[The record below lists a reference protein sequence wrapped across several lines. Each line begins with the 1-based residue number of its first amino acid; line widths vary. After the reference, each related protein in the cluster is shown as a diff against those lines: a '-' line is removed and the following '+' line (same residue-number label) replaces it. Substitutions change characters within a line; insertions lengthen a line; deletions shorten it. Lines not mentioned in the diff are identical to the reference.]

1 MEIAKRYGKIY
12 TQGDKLGLRL
22 VWEEIITA
30 DGKKLKLNDEHIKEL
45 VAKGKRQN
53 NKLCFADITDMIA
66 ALENFT
72 PKDYEKVMAAVN
84 KASIELVDKLSKE
97 DLEAAQAP
105 LPKQESTKVQTKTSP
120 STAAKQAIVAEAKAV
135 NPIES
140 MPLAAADTADE
151 PTAEELNN
159 IIIDSVE
166 TDTEAII
173 EEAELEDY
181 QQHED
186 REEDEEENEDGYYAE
201 ESFVSTYTD
210 DPIRMYLKEI
220 GNFTLISSEDE
231 VKLAKRINKG
241 RAAQLITKGKDCPEN
256 SIDYNKWSDAEVI
269 KKFNDDIK
277 KEKEITGQR
286 SIAKLLSRMK
296 RRKKAGN
303 PYSLEEYKK
312 AAARLT
318 KAEHKRLLKFAQD
331 DNCYIEGMEEV
342 DVDNY
347 DILKEV
353 AYLFQIK
360 ALMEQIEQRHI
371 ENIGGF
377 TVAESKALYKKLLMH
392 IERQGEDAKHKLSE
406 SNLRLVA
413 SIAKRF
419 IGRGLPFLDLIQE
432 GNIGLMKAVDRF
444 DFTRGFKFSTYATW
458 WIRQAISR
466 ALADHARTI
475 RIPVHMVDTINK
487 FNKIK
492 KELTIS
498 LGREPK
504 LKEIAEAMEI
514 SYQKAVEIEEY
525 SHDATSLDVSVNEDG
540 DTSMGDLIGDDK
552 AISPEAAAAQTMLRQ
567 HIEEAL
573 SELKP
578 KEQEV
583 LRLRFGLN
591 DGRERTLD
599 EIGKQ
604 FGVTRER
611 IRQIEA
617 KALKK
622 LRSPKHK
629 NKLQG
634 YDLQ

>member
-1 MEIAKRYGKIY
+1 
-12 TQGDKLGLRL
+12 
-22 VWEEIITA
+22 
-30 DGKKLKLNDEHIKEL
+30 
-45 VAKGKRQN
+45 
-53 NKLCFADITDMIA
+53 MIA
-66 ALENFT
+66 GLEDFS

-84 KASIELVDKLSKE
+84 KAKIELVDKLSKE
-97 DLEAAQAP
+97 DLEASNPEPKKVKKDASKTAPAKTTTNKATEKATPAKETAVPINP
-105 LPKQESTKVQTKTSP
+105 LPASNM
-120 STAAKQAIVAEAKAV
+120 EA
-135 NPIES
+135 S
-140 MPLAAADTADE
+140 DE
-151 PTAEELNN
+151 PTAEELNSIVVN
-159 IIIDSVE
+159 NDEPDAEDIIQ
-166 TDTEAII
+166 
-173 EEAELEDY
+173 EEVHLEDY
-181 QQHED
+181 QED
-186 REEDEEENEDGYYAE
+186 EPRKDYDNEEDDSFGYYSDDGIAN
-201 ESFVSTYTD
+201 TYSD

-241 RAAQLITKGKDCPEN
+241 RAAVLIIKGENCPDDA
-256 SIDYNKWSDAEVI
+256 IDYTKWSNAEVI
-269 KKFNDDIK
+269 KKFNDDIR

-286 SIAKLLSRMK
+286 SIAKLLSRMR
-296 RRKKAGN
+296 RRKNAGN

-318 KAEHKRLLKFAQD
+318 KAEHRRLLKFAQD

-347 DILKEV
+347 DIVKEV

-360 ALMEQIEQRHI
+360 ALLAEIERRKI
-371 ENIGGF
+371 VDIGGF
-377 TVAESKALYKKLLMH
+377 TVEESRALYKKLLSH
-392 IERQGEDAKHKLSE
+392 IEKQGQDAKHKLSE

-419 IGRGLPFLDLIQE
+419 VGRGLPFLDLIQE

-475 RIPVHMVDTINK
+475 RIPVHMVETINK
-487 FNKIK
+487 FNKIR

-504 LKEIAEAMEI
+504 LKEIATAMEI
-514 SYQKAVEIEEY
+514 PYQKAVEIEEY
-525 SHDATSLDVSVNEDG
+525 SHDTTSLDISVNDEG
-540 DTSMGDLIGDDK
+540 DTSMGDLIGDEK
-552 AISPEAAAAQTMLRQ
+552 AISPEAAAAQSMLRE

-573 SELKP
+573 QDLKP

-591 DGRERTLD
+591 DGRDRTLD

-622 LRSPKHK
+622 LRSPKHRK
-629 NKLQG
+629 KLQG
-634 YDLQ
+634 YDIDQN

>member
-1 MEIAKRYGKIY
+1 
-12 TQGDKLGLRL
+12 
-22 VWEEIITA
+22 
-30 DGKKLKLNDEHIKEL
+30 
-45 VAKGKRQN
+45 
-53 NKLCFADITDMIA
+53 MIA
-66 ALENFT
+66 GLEDFS

-84 KASIELVDKLSKE
+84 KAKIELVDKLTKE
-97 DLEAAQAP
+97 DLEASHPEPKKVKKDASKTAPAKTTTNKATEKATPAKETAVPVNP
-105 LPKQESTKVQTKTSP
+105 LPASNM
-120 STAAKQAIVAEAKAV
+120 EA
-135 NPIES
+135 S
-140 MPLAAADTADE
+140 DE
-151 PTAEELNN
+151 PTVEELNSIVVN
-159 IIIDSVE
+159 
-166 TDTEAII
+166 TDEPDAEDII
-173 EEAELEDY
+173 EEEVHLEDY
-181 QQHED
+181 QED
-186 REEDEEENEDGYYAE
+186 EPRKDYDNEEDDSFGYYSDDGIAN
-201 ESFVSTYTD
+201 TYSD

-241 RAAQLITKGKDCPEN
+241 RAAVLIIKGENCPDDA
-256 SIDYNKWSDAEVI
+256 IDYTKWSNAEVI
-269 KKFNDDIK
+269 KKFNDDIR

-286 SIAKLLSRMK
+286 SIAKLLSRMR
-296 RRKKAGN
+296 RRKNAGN

-318 KAEHKRLLKFAQD
+318 KAEHRRLLKFAQD

-347 DILKEV
+347 DIVKEV

-360 ALMEQIEQRHI
+360 ALLAEIERRKI
-371 ENIGGF
+371 VDIGGF
-377 TVAESKALYKKLLMH
+377 TVEESRALYKKLLSH
-392 IERQGEDAKHKLSE
+392 IEKQGQDAKHKLSE

-419 IGRGLPFLDLIQE
+419 VGRGLPFLDLIQE

-475 RIPVHMVDTINK
+475 RIPVHMVETINK
-487 FNKIK
+487 FNKIR

-504 LKEIAEAMEI
+504 LKEIATAMEI
-514 SYQKAVEIEEY
+514 PYQKAVEIEEY
-525 SHDATSLDVSVNEDG
+525 SHDTTSLDISVNDEG

-552 AISPEAAAAQTMLRQ
+552 AISPEAAAAQSMLRE

-573 SELKP
+573 QDLKP

-591 DGRERTLD
+591 DGRDRTLD

-622 LRSPKHK
+622 LRSPKHRK
-629 NKLQG
+629 KLQG
-634 YDLQ
+634 YDID

>member
-1 MEIAKRYGKIY
+1 MSDTHNRDEFDRNQFAGIG
-12 TQGDKLGLRL
+12 
-22 VWEEIITA
+22 EEIITA
-30 DGKKLKLNDEHIKEL
+30 VEKKVKLCESHIKALIE
-45 VAKGKRQN
+45 KGTRQN

-66 ALENFT
+66 TLENFT
-72 PKDYEKVMAAVN
+72 PKDYEKVMAAVT
-84 KASIELVDKLSKE
+84 KAHIELVDKLAKE
-97 DLEAAQAP
+97 DLQEVKPKDVKVEAA
-105 LPKQESTKVQTKTSP
+105 PKPVTKTAP
-120 STAAKQAIVAEAKAV
+120 VKKEVAEETLAKVVPVSLDA
-135 NPIES
+135 S
-140 MPLAAADTADE
+140 DE
-151 PTAEELNN
+151 PTAEELSSIVVSNDGTDDED
-159 IIIDSVE
+159 II
-166 TDTEAII
+166 EAI
-173 EEAELEDY
+173 EEGDY
-181 QQHED
+181 QAKELQD
-186 REEDEEENEDGYYAE
+186 EDEGEDGEDFGYYADE
-201 ESFVSTYTD
+201 GIATTYTD

-220 GNFTLISSEDE
+220 GNFTLVSSEDE

-241 RAAQLITKGKDCPEN
+241 RAAVMILKGESCPEN
-256 SIDYNKWSDAEVI
+256 SIDYSKWPDEKVI
-269 KKFNDDIK
+269 KKFNDDIR

-296 RRKKAGN
+296 RRMAAGN

-318 KAEHKRLLKFAQD
+318 KAEHKRLLKFAHD

-342 DVDNY
+342 DVDNN
-347 DILKEV
+347 DIMKEV

-360 ALMEQIEQRHI
+360 ALMEEIELRKI
-371 ENIGGF
+371 EDIGGF
-377 TVAESKALYKKLLMH
+377 TVPESKALYKKLLTH
-392 IERQGEDAKHKLSE
+392 IERQGEDAKHRLSE

-419 IGRGLPFLDLIQE
+419 VGRGLPFLDLIQE
-432 GNIGLMKAVDRF
+432 GNIGLMKAVERF

-487 FNKIK
+487 FNKIR
-492 KELTIS
+492 KELTAT

-504 LKEIAEAMEI
+504 LKEIAAAMEI
-514 SYQKAVEIEEY
+514 PYQKAVEIEEY
-525 SHDATSLDVSVNEDG
+525 SRDTTSLDISVNDEG

-552 AISPEAAAAQTMLRQ
+552 AISPEAAAAQAMLRQ

-573 SELKP
+573 EELNP

-599 EIGKQ
+599 EIGKK

-622 LRSPKHK
+622 LRSPKHRK
-629 NKLQG
+629 KLQG

>member
-1 MEIAKRYGKIY
+1 MSDTHNRDEFDRNQFAGIG
-12 TQGDKLGLRL
+12 
-22 VWEEIITA
+22 EEIITA
-30 DGKKLKLNDEHIKEL
+30 VEKKVKLCESHIKALIE
-45 VAKGKRQN
+45 KGTRQN

-66 ALENFT
+66 TLENFT
-72 PKDYEKVMAAVN
+72 PKDYEKVMAAVT
-84 KASIELVDKLSKE
+84 KAHIELVDKLAKE
-97 DLEAAQAP
+97 DLQEVKPKDVKVEAA
-105 LPKQESTKVQTKTSP
+105 PKPVTKTAP
-120 STAAKQAIVAEAKAV
+120 VKKEVAEEALAKVVPVSLDA
-135 NPIES
+135 S
-140 MPLAAADTADE
+140 DE
-151 PTAEELNN
+151 PTAEELSSIVVSNDGTDDED
-159 IIIDSVE
+159 II
-166 TDTEAII
+166 EAI
-173 EEAELEDY
+173 EEGDY
-181 QQHED
+181 QAKELQD
-186 REEDEEENEDGYYAE
+186 EDEGEDGEDFGYYADE
-201 ESFVSTYTD
+201 GIATTYTD

-220 GNFTLISSEDE
+220 GNFTLVSSEDE

-241 RAAQLITKGKDCPEN
+241 RAAVMILKGESCPEN
-256 SIDYNKWSDAEVI
+256 SIDYSKWPDEKVI
-269 KKFNDDIK
+269 KKFNDDIR

-296 RRKKAGN
+296 RRMAAGN

-318 KAEHKRLLKFAQD
+318 KAEHKRLLKFAHD

-342 DVDNY
+342 DVDNN
-347 DILKEV
+347 DIMKEV

-360 ALMEQIEQRHI
+360 ALMEEIELRKI
-371 ENIGGF
+371 EDIGGF
-377 TVAESKALYKKLLMH
+377 TVPESKALYKKLLTH
-392 IERQGEDAKHKLSE
+392 IERQGEDAKHRLSE

-419 IGRGLPFLDLIQE
+419 VGRGLPLLDLIQE
-432 GNIGLMKAVDRF
+432 GNIGLMKAVERF

-487 FNKIK
+487 FNKIR
-492 KELTIS
+492 KELTAT

-504 LKEIAEAMEI
+504 LKEIAAAMEI
-514 SYQKAVEIEEY
+514 PYQKAVEIEEY
-525 SHDATSLDVSVNEDG
+525 SRDTTSLDISVNDEG

-552 AISPEAAAAQTMLRQ
+552 AISPEAAAAQAMLRQ

-573 SELKP
+573 EELNP

-599 EIGKQ
+599 EIGKK

-622 LRSPKHK
+622 LRSPKHRK
-629 NKLQG
+629 KLQG

>member
-1 MEIAKRYGKIY
+1 M
-12 TQGDKLGLRL
+12 
-22 VWEEIITA
+22 TA
-30 DGKKLKLNDEHIKEL
+30 DSKKVKLNDDHVKALLE
-45 VAKGKRQN
+45 KGKQQN
-53 NKLCFADITDMIA
+53 NKLCFADVTDMIA
-66 ALENFT
+66 TLADFS
-72 PKDYEKVMAAVN
+72 PKDYEKVMQAIN
-84 KASIELVDKLSKE
+84 KAHIELVDKLPE
-97 DLEAAQAP
+97 
-105 LPKQESTKVQTKTSP
+105 
-120 STAAKQAIVAEAKAV
+120 
-135 NPIES
+135 
-140 MPLAAADTADE
+140 DE
-151 PTAEELNN
+151 PTAEDLNSMLLPT
-159 IIIDSVE
+159 DE
-166 TDTEAII
+166 PDTEVMLEDEVALDDYH
-173 EEAELEDY
+173 EAEE
-181 QQHED
+181 HH
-186 REEDEEENEDGYYAE
+186 DEEEEADADGLGYYSDE
-201 ESFVSTYTD
+201 GIVSTYTD

-241 RAAQLITKGKDCPEN
+241 RAAVLIMQGEPSSEGE
-256 SIDYNKWSDAEVI
+256 IDYSEWSDEEII
-269 KKFNDDIK
+269 KKFNDDIR

-286 SIAKLLSRMK
+286 SIAKLLSRLK
-296 RRKKAGN
+296 RRKAAGN

-318 KAEHKRLLKFAQD
+318 KAEHRRLLKFAQD

-342 DVDNY
+342 DVDNN
-347 DILKEV
+347 DIGKEV
-353 AYLFQIK
+353 AYLYQIG
-360 ALMEQIEQRHI
+360 ALFDEIKLREIED
-371 ENIGGF
+371 IGGF
-377 TVAESKALYKKLLMH
+377 TVAESEALYKKLLTH
-392 IERQGEDAKHKLSE
+392 IEKQGQDAKHRLSE

-419 IGRGLPFLDLIQE
+419 VGRGLPFLDLIQE
-432 GNIGLMKAVDRF
+432 GNMGLMKAVDRF
-444 DFTRGFKFSTYATW
+444 DFTKGFKFSTYATW

-475 RIPVHMVDTINK
+475 RIPVHMVETINK
-487 FNKIK
+487 FNKVR
-492 KELTIS
+492 KELTTS

-514 SYQKAVEIEEY
+514 PYQKAVEIEEY
-525 SHDATSLDVSVNEDG
+525 SHDTTSLDISVNEDG
-540 DTSMGDLIGDDK
+540 DTSMGELIGDDK
-552 AISPEAAAAQTMLRQ
+552 AISPEAAAAQSMLRE

-573 SELKP
+573 RELSP
-578 KEQEV
+578 KEQDV

-622 LRSPKHK
+622 LRTPKHRK
-629 NKLQG
+629 KLQG

>member
-1 MEIAKRYGKIY
+1 MSDTHNRDEFDRNQFAGIG
-12 TQGDKLGLRL
+12 
-22 VWEEIITA
+22 EEIITA
-30 DGKKLKLNDEHIKEL
+30 VEKKVKLCESHIKALIE
-45 VAKGKRQN
+45 KGTRQN

-66 ALENFT
+66 TLENFT
-72 PKDYEKVMAAVN
+72 PKDYEKVMAAVT
-84 KASIELVDKLSKE
+84 KAHIELVDKLAKE
-97 DLEAAQAP
+97 DLQEVKPKDVKVEAA
-105 LPKQESTKVQTKTSP
+105 PKPVTKTAP
-120 STAAKQAIVAEAKAV
+120 VKKEVAEEALAKVVPVSLDA
-135 NPIES
+135 S
-140 MPLAAADTADE
+140 DE
-151 PTAEELNN
+151 PTAEELSSIVVSNDGTDDED
-159 IIIDSVE
+159 II
-166 TDTEAII
+166 EAI
-173 EEAELEDY
+173 EEGDY
-181 QQHED
+181 QAKELQD
-186 REEDEEENEDGYYAE
+186 EDEGEDGEDFGYYADE
-201 ESFVSTYTD
+201 GIATTYTD

-220 GNFTLISSEDE
+220 GNFTLVSSEDE

-241 RAAQLITKGKDCPEN
+241 RAAVMILKGESCPEN
-256 SIDYNKWSDAEVI
+256 SIDYSKWPDEKVI
-269 KKFNDDIK
+269 KKFNDDIR

-296 RRKKAGN
+296 RRMAAGN

-318 KAEHKRLLKFAQD
+318 KAEHKRLLKFAHD

-342 DVDNY
+342 DVDNN
-347 DILKEV
+347 DIMKEV

-360 ALMEQIEQRHI
+360 ALMEEIELRKI
-371 ENIGGF
+371 EDIGGF
-377 TVAESKALYKKLLMH
+377 TVPESKALYKKLLTH
-392 IERQGEDAKHKLSE
+392 IERQGEDAKHRLSE

-419 IGRGLPFLDLIQE
+419 VGRGLPFLDLIQE
-432 GNIGLMKAVDRF
+432 GNIGLMKAVERF

-487 FNKIK
+487 FNKIR
-492 KELTIS
+492 KELTAT

-504 LKEIAEAMEI
+504 LKEIATAMEI
-514 SYQKAVEIEEY
+514 PYQKAVEIEEY
-525 SHDATSLDVSVNEDG
+525 SRDTTSLDISVNDEG

-552 AISPEAAAAQTMLRQ
+552 AISPEAAAAQAMLRQ

-573 SELKP
+573 EELNP

-599 EIGKQ
+599 EIGKK

-622 LRSPKHK
+622 LRSPKHRK
-629 NKLQG
+629 KLQG

>member
-1 MEIAKRYGKIY
+1 
-12 TQGDKLGLRL
+12 
-22 VWEEIITA
+22 
-30 DGKKLKLNDEHIKEL
+30 
-45 VAKGKRQN
+45 
-53 NKLCFADITDMIA
+53 MIA
-66 ALENFT
+66 GLEDFS

-84 KASIELVDKLSKE
+84 KAKIELVDKLSKE
-97 DLEAAQAP
+97 DLEASNPEPKKVKKDASKTAPAKATTNKATEKATPAKETAVPINP
-105 LPKQESTKVQTKTSP
+105 LPASNL
-120 STAAKQAIVAEAKAV
+120 EA
-135 NPIES
+135 S
-140 MPLAAADTADE
+140 DE
-151 PTAEELNN
+151 PTAEELNSIVVN
-159 IIIDSVE
+159 NDE
-166 TDTEAII
+166 PDAEDII
-173 EEAELEDY
+173 EEEVHLEDY
-181 QQHED
+181 QED
-186 REEDEEENEDGYYAE
+186 EPRKDYDNEEDDSFGYYSDDGIAN
-201 ESFVSTYTD
+201 TYSD

-241 RAAQLITKGKDCPEN
+241 RAAVLIIKGENCPDDA
-256 SIDYNKWSDAEVI
+256 IDYTKWSNAEVI
-269 KKFNDDIK
+269 KKFNDDIR

-286 SIAKLLSRMK
+286 SIAKLLSRMR
-296 RRKKAGN
+296 RRKNAGN
-303 PYSLEEYKK
+303 PYSLQEYKK

-318 KAEHKRLLKFAQD
+318 KAEHRRLLKFAQD

-347 DILKEV
+347 DIVKEV

-360 ALMEQIEQRHI
+360 ALLAEIERRKI
-371 ENIGGF
+371 VDIGGF
-377 TVAESKALYKKLLMH
+377 TVEESRALYKKLLSH
-392 IERQGEDAKHKLSE
+392 IEKQGQDAKHKLSE

-419 IGRGLPFLDLIQE
+419 VGRGLPFLDLIQE

-475 RIPVHMVDTINK
+475 RIPVHMVETINK
-487 FNKIK
+487 FNKIR

-504 LKEIAEAMEI
+504 LKEIATAMEI
-514 SYQKAVEIEEY
+514 PYQKAVEIEEY
-525 SHDATSLDVSVNEDG
+525 SHDTTSLDISVNDEG

-552 AISPEAAAAQTMLRQ
+552 AISPEAAAAQSMLRE

-573 SELKP
+573 QDLKP

-591 DGRERTLD
+591 DGRDRTLD

-622 LRSPKHK
+622 LRSPKHRK
-629 NKLQG
+629 KLQG
-634 YDLQ
+634 YDID

>member
-1 MEIAKRYGKIY
+1 MM
-12 TQGDKLGLRL
+12 KLIRG
-22 VWEEIITA
+22 EIITA
-30 DGKKLKLNDEHIKEL
+30 ESKKVKLSDEHIKKLLE
-45 VAKGKRQN
+45 KGKQQN
-53 NKLCFADITDMIA
+53 NKLCFADVTDMIA
-66 ALENFT
+66 GLADFST
-72 PKDYEKVMAAVN
+72 KDYDKVMLAIN
-84 KASIELVDKLSKE
+84 KARIELVDKL
-97 DLEAAQAP
+97 
-105 LPKQESTKVQTKTSP
+105 
-120 STAAKQAIVAEAKAV
+120 AE
-135 NPIES
+135 
-140 MPLAAADTADE
+140 DE
-151 PTAEELNN
+151 PTAEDLN
-159 IIIDSVE
+159 SMLLHTEE
-166 TDTEAII
+166 TDADVM
-173 EEAELEDY
+173 LEDESALEEY
-181 QQHED
+181 HQEA
-186 REEDEEENEDGYYAE
+186 EDEETDSLGYYADE
-201 ESFVSTYTD
+201 GIVSTYTD

-241 RAAQLITKGKDCPEN
+241 RAAVRIMQGEPSPEED
-256 SIDYNKWSDAEVI
+256 IDYSEWSDEEII
-269 KKFNDDIK
+269 KKFNDDIR

-296 RRKKAGN
+296 RRKAAGN

-318 KAEHKRLLKFAQD
+318 KAEHRRLLKFAQD

-342 DVDNY
+342 DVDNN
-347 DILKEV
+347 DIGKEV
-353 AYLFQIK
+353 AYLYQIA
-360 ALMEQIEQRHI
+360 ALFDEIKLREI
-371 ENIGGF
+371 KDIGGF
-377 TVAESKALYKKLLMH
+377 TVAESQALYKKLLSH
-392 IERQGEDAKHKLSE
+392 IDKQGQDAKHRLSE

-419 IGRGLPFLDLIQE
+419 VGRGLPFLDLIQE
-432 GNIGLMKAVDRF
+432 GNMGLMKAVDRF
-444 DFTRGFKFSTYATW
+444 DFTKGFKFSTYATW

-475 RIPVHMVDTINK
+475 RIPVHMVETINK
-487 FNKIK
+487 FNKVR
-492 KELTIS
+492 KELTTT

-514 SYQKAVEIEEY
+514 PYQKAVEIEEY
-525 SHDATSLDVSVNEDG
+525 SHDTTSLDISVNEDG
-540 DTSMGDLIGDDK
+540 DTSMGELIGDDK
-552 AISPEAAAAQTMLRQ
+552 AISPEAAAAQSMLRE

-573 SELKP
+573 SELSQ
-578 KEQEV
+578 KEQDV

-622 LRSPKHK
+622 LRSPKHRK
-629 NKLQG
+629 KLQG

>member
-1 MEIAKRYGKIY
+1 
-12 TQGDKLGLRL
+12 
-22 VWEEIITA
+22 
-30 DGKKLKLNDEHIKEL
+30 
-45 VAKGKRQN
+45 
-53 NKLCFADITDMIA
+53 MIA
-66 ALENFT
+66 GLEDCS

-84 KASIELVDKLSKE
+84 KAKIELVDKLSKE
-97 DLEAAQAP
+97 DLEASNPEPKKVKKDASKTAPAKTTTNKATEKATPAKETAVPINP
-105 LPKQESTKVQTKTSP
+105 LPASNM
-120 STAAKQAIVAEAKAV
+120 EA
-135 NPIES
+135 S
-140 MPLAAADTADE
+140 DE
-151 PTAEELNN
+151 PTAEELNSIVVN
-159 IIIDSVE
+159 NDE
-166 TDTEAII
+166 PDAEDII
-173 EEAELEDY
+173 EEEVHLEDY
-181 QQHED
+181 QED
-186 REEDEEENEDGYYAE
+186 EPRKDYDNEEDDSFGYYSDDGIAN
-201 ESFVSTYTD
+201 TYSD

-241 RAAQLITKGKDCPEN
+241 RAAVLIIKGENCPDDA
-256 SIDYNKWSDAEVI
+256 IDYTKWSNAEVI
-269 KKFNDDIK
+269 KKFNDDIR

-286 SIAKLLSRMK
+286 SIAKLLSRMR
-296 RRKKAGN
+296 RRKNSGN

-318 KAEHKRLLKFAQD
+318 KAEHRRLLKFAQD

-347 DILKEV
+347 DIVKEV

-360 ALMEQIEQRHI
+360 ALLAEIERRKI
-371 ENIGGF
+371 VDIGGF
-377 TVAESKALYKKLLMH
+377 TVEESRALYKKLLSH
-392 IERQGEDAKHKLSE
+392 IEKQGQDAKHKLSE

-419 IGRGLPFLDLIQE
+419 VGRGLPFLDLIQE

-475 RIPVHMVDTINK
+475 RIPVHMVETINK
-487 FNKIK
+487 FNKIR

-504 LKEIAEAMEI
+504 LKEIATAMEI
-514 SYQKAVEIEEY
+514 PYQKAVEIEEY
-525 SHDATSLDVSVNEDG
+525 SHDTTSLDISVNDEG

-552 AISPEAAAAQTMLRQ
+552 AISPEAAAAQSMLRE

-573 SELKP
+573 QDLKP

-591 DGRERTLD
+591 DGRDRTLD

-622 LRSPKHK
+622 LRSPKHRK
-629 NKLQG
+629 KLQG
-634 YDLQ
+634 YDID

>member
-1 MEIAKRYGKIY
+1 MSDTHNRDEFDRNQFAGIG
-12 TQGDKLGLRL
+12 
-22 VWEEIITA
+22 EEIITA
-30 DGKKLKLNDEHIKEL
+30 VEKKVKLCESHIKALIE
-45 VAKGKRQN
+45 KGTRQN

-66 ALENFT
+66 TLENFT
-72 PKDYEKVMAAVN
+72 PKDYEKVMAAVT
-84 KASIELVDKLSKE
+84 KAHIELVDKLAKE
-97 DLEAAQAP
+97 DLQEVKPKDVKVETAP
-105 LPKQESTKVQTKTSP
+105 KPVTKTAP
-120 STAAKQAIVAEAKAV
+120 VKKEVAEEALAKVVPVSLDA
-135 NPIES
+135 S
-140 MPLAAADTADE
+140 DE
-151 PTAEELNN
+151 PTAEELSSIVVSNDGTDDED
-159 IIIDSVE
+159 II
-166 TDTEAII
+166 EAI
-173 EEAELEDY
+173 EEGDY
-181 QQHED
+181 QAKELQD
-186 REEDEEENEDGYYAE
+186 EDEGEDGEDFGYYADE
-201 ESFVSTYTD
+201 GIATTYTD

-220 GNFTLISSEDE
+220 GNFTLVSSEDE

-241 RAAQLITKGKDCPEN
+241 RAAVMILKGESCPEN
-256 SIDYNKWSDAEVI
+256 SIDYSKWPDEKVI
-269 KKFNDDIK
+269 KKFNDDIR

-296 RRKKAGN
+296 RRMAAGN

-318 KAEHKRLLKFAQD
+318 KAEHKRLLKFAHD

-342 DVDNY
+342 DVDNN
-347 DILKEV
+347 DIMKEV

-360 ALMEQIEQRHI
+360 ALMEEIELRKI
-371 ENIGGF
+371 EDIGGF
-377 TVAESKALYKKLLMH
+377 TVPESKALYKKLLTH
-392 IERQGEDAKHKLSE
+392 IERQGEDAKHRLSE

-419 IGRGLPFLDLIQE
+419 VGRGLPFLDLIQE
-432 GNIGLMKAVDRF
+432 GNIGLMKAVERF

-487 FNKIK
+487 FNKIR
-492 KELTIS
+492 KELTAT

-504 LKEIAEAMEI
+504 LKEIAAAMEI
-514 SYQKAVEIEEY
+514 PYQKAVEIEEY
-525 SHDATSLDVSVNEDG
+525 SRDTTSLDISVNDEG

-552 AISPEAAAAQTMLRQ
+552 AISPEAAAAQAMLRQ

-573 SELKP
+573 EELNP

-599 EIGKQ
+599 EIGKK

-622 LRSPKHK
+622 LRSPKHRK
-629 NKLQG
+629 KLQG

>member
-1 MEIAKRYGKIY
+1 MSDTHNRDEFDRNQFAGIG
-12 TQGDKLGLRL
+12 
-22 VWEEIITA
+22 EEIITA
-30 DGKKLKLNDEHIKEL
+30 VEKKVKLCESHIKALIE
-45 VAKGKRQN
+45 KGTRQN

-66 ALENFT
+66 TLENFT
-72 PKDYEKVMAAVN
+72 PKDYEKVMAAVT
-84 KASIELVDKLSKE
+84 KAHIELVDKLAKE
-97 DLEAAQAP
+97 DLQEVKPKEVKVEAAPKPVTKTAP
-105 LPKQESTKVQTKTSP
+105 VKKEVAEEALTKVVPVSLDA
-120 STAAKQAIVAEAKAV
+120 S
-135 NPIES
+135 
-140 MPLAAADTADE
+140 DE
-151 PTAEELNN
+151 PTAEELSSIVVSNDGTDDED
-159 IIIDSVE
+159 II
-166 TDTEAII
+166 EAI
-173 EEAELEDY
+173 EEGDY
-181 QQHED
+181 QAKELQD
-186 REEDEEENEDGYYAE
+186 EDEGEDGEDFGYYADE
-201 ESFVSTYTD
+201 GIATTYTD

-220 GNFTLISSEDE
+220 GNFTLVSSEDE

-241 RAAQLITKGKDCPEN
+241 RAAVMILKGESCPEN
-256 SIDYNKWSDAEVI
+256 SIDYSKWPDEKVI
-269 KKFNDDIK
+269 KKFNDDIR

-296 RRKKAGN
+296 RRMAAGN

-318 KAEHKRLLKFAQD
+318 KAEHKRLLKFAHD

-342 DVDNY
+342 DVDNN
-347 DILKEV
+347 DIMKEV

-360 ALMEQIEQRHI
+360 ALMEEIELRKI
-371 ENIGGF
+371 EDIGGF
-377 TVAESKALYKKLLMH
+377 TVPESKALYKKLLTH
-392 IERQGEDAKHKLSE
+392 IERQGEDAKHRLSE

-419 IGRGLPFLDLIQE
+419 VGRGLPFLDLIQE
-432 GNIGLMKAVDRF
+432 GNIGLMKAVERF

-487 FNKIK
+487 FNKIR
-492 KELTIS
+492 KELTAT

-504 LKEIAEAMEI
+504 LKEIAAAMEI
-514 SYQKAVEIEEY
+514 PYQKAVEIEEY
-525 SHDATSLDVSVNEDG
+525 SRDTTSLDISVNDEG

-552 AISPEAAAAQTMLRQ
+552 AISPEAAAAQAMLRQ

-573 SELKP
+573 EELNP

-599 EIGKQ
+599 EIGKK

-622 LRSPKHK
+622 LRSPKHRK
-629 NKLQG
+629 KLQG

>member
-1 MEIAKRYGKIY
+1 MSDTHNRDEFDRNQFAGIG
-12 TQGDKLGLRL
+12 
-22 VWEEIITA
+22 EEIITA
-30 DGKKLKLNDEHIKEL
+30 VEKKVKLCESHIKALIE
-45 VAKGKRQN
+45 KGTRQN

-66 ALENFT
+66 TLENFT
-72 PKDYEKVMAAVN
+72 PKDYEKVMAAVT
-84 KASIELVDKLSKE
+84 KAHIELVDKLAKE
-97 DLEAAQAP
+97 DLQEVKPKDVKVEAAPKPVTKTAP
-105 LPKQESTKVQTKTSP
+105 VKKEVAEEALTKVVPVSLDA
-120 STAAKQAIVAEAKAV
+120 S
-135 NPIES
+135 
-140 MPLAAADTADE
+140 DE
-151 PTAEELNN
+151 PTAEELSSIVVSNDGTDDED
-159 IIIDSVE
+159 II
-166 TDTEAII
+166 EAI
-173 EEAELEDY
+173 EEGDY
-181 QQHED
+181 QAKELQD
-186 REEDEEENEDGYYAE
+186 EDEGEDGEDFGYYADE
-201 ESFVSTYTD
+201 GIATTYTD

-220 GNFTLISSEDE
+220 GNFTLVSSEDE

-241 RAAQLITKGKDCPEN
+241 RAAVMILKGESCPEN
-256 SIDYNKWSDAEVI
+256 SIDYSKWPDEKVI
-269 KKFNDDIK
+269 KKFNDDIR

-296 RRKKAGN
+296 RRMAAGN

-318 KAEHKRLLKFAQD
+318 KAEHKRLLKFAHD

-342 DVDNY
+342 DVDNN
-347 DILKEV
+347 DIMKEV

-360 ALMEQIEQRHI
+360 ALMEEIELRKI
-371 ENIGGF
+371 EDIGGF
-377 TVAESKALYKKLLMH
+377 TVPESKALYKELLTH
-392 IERQGEDAKHKLSE
+392 IERHGEDATHRLCE

-419 IGRGLPFLDLIQE
+419 VGRGLPFLDLIQE
-432 GNIGLMKAVDRF
+432 GNIGLMKAVERF

-487 FNKIK
+487 FNKIR
-492 KELTIS
+492 KELTAT

-504 LKEIAEAMEI
+504 LKEIAAAMEI
-514 SYQKAVEIEEY
+514 PYQKAVEIEEY
-525 SHDATSLDVSVNEDG
+525 SRDTTSLDISVNDEG

-552 AISPEAAAAQTMLRQ
+552 AISPEAAAAQAMLRQ

-573 SELKP
+573 EELNP

-599 EIGKQ
+599 EIGKK

-622 LRSPKHK
+622 LRSPKHRK
-629 NKLQG
+629 KLQG

>member
-1 MEIAKRYGKIY
+1 MSDTHNRDEFDRNQFAGIG
-12 TQGDKLGLRL
+12 
-22 VWEEIITA
+22 EEIITA
-30 DGKKLKLNDEHIKEL
+30 VEKKVKLCESHIKALIE
-45 VAKGKRQN
+45 KGTRQN

-66 ALENFT
+66 TLENFT
-72 PKDYEKVMAAVN
+72 PKDYEKVMAAVT
-84 KASIELVDKLSKE
+84 KAHIELVDKLAKE
-97 DLEAAQAP
+97 DLQEVKPKDVKVEAA
-105 LPKQESTKVQTKTSP
+105 PKPVTKTAP
-120 STAAKQAIVAEAKAV
+120 VKKEVAEALTKVVPVSLDA
-135 NPIES
+135 S
-140 MPLAAADTADE
+140 DE
-151 PTAEELNN
+151 PTAEELSSIVVSNDGTDDED
-159 IIIDSVE
+159 II
-166 TDTEAII
+166 EAI
-173 EEAELEDY
+173 EEGDY
-181 QQHED
+181 QAKELQD
-186 REEDEEENEDGYYAE
+186 EDEGEDGEDFGYYADE
-201 ESFVSTYTD
+201 GIATTYTD

-220 GNFTLISSEDE
+220 GNFTLVSSEDE

-241 RAAQLITKGKDCPEN
+241 RAAVMILKGESCPEN
-256 SIDYNKWSDAEVI
+256 SIDYSKWPDEKVI
-269 KKFNDDIK
+269 KKFNDDIR

-296 RRKKAGN
+296 RRMAAGN

-318 KAEHKRLLKFAQD
+318 KAEHKRLLKFAHD

-342 DVDNY
+342 DVDNN
-347 DILKEV
+347 DIMKEV

-360 ALMEQIEQRHI
+360 ALMEEIELRKI
-371 ENIGGF
+371 EDIGGF
-377 TVAESKALYKKLLMH
+377 TVPESKALYKKLLTH
-392 IERQGEDAKHKLSE
+392 IERQGEDAKHRLSE

-419 IGRGLPFLDLIQE
+419 VGRGLPFLDLIQE
-432 GNIGLMKAVDRF
+432 GNIGLMKAVERF

-487 FNKIK
+487 FNKIR
-492 KELTIS
+492 KELTAT

-504 LKEIAEAMEI
+504 LKEIAAAMEI
-514 SYQKAVEIEEY
+514 PYQKAVEIEEY
-525 SHDATSLDVSVNEDG
+525 SRDTTSLDISVNDEG

-552 AISPEAAAAQTMLRQ
+552 AISPEAAAAQAMLRQ

-573 SELKP
+573 EELNP

-599 EIGKQ
+599 EIGKK

-622 LRSPKHK
+622 LRSPKHRK
-629 NKLQG
+629 KLQG

>member
-1 MEIAKRYGKIY
+1 
-12 TQGDKLGLRL
+12 
-22 VWEEIITA
+22 
-30 DGKKLKLNDEHIKEL
+30 
-45 VAKGKRQN
+45 
-53 NKLCFADITDMIA
+53 MIA
-66 ALENFT
+66 GLEDFS

-84 KASIELVDKLSKE
+84 KAKIELVDKLSKE
-97 DLEAAQAP
+97 DLEATNPEPKKVKKDASKTAPAKATTNKATEKATPAKETAVPINP
-105 LPKQESTKVQTKTSP
+105 LPASNL
-120 STAAKQAIVAEAKAV
+120 EA
-135 NPIES
+135 S
-140 MPLAAADTADE
+140 DE
-151 PTAEELNN
+151 PTAEELNSIVVN
-159 IIIDSVE
+159 NDE
-166 TDTEAII
+166 PDAEDII
-173 EEAELEDY
+173 EEEVHLEDY
-181 QQHED
+181 QED
-186 REEDEEENEDGYYAE
+186 EPRKDYDNEEDDSFGYYSDDGIAN
-201 ESFVSTYTD
+201 TYSD

-241 RAAQLITKGKDCPEN
+241 RAAVLIIRGENCPDDA
-256 SIDYNKWSDAEVI
+256 IDYTKWSNAEVI
-269 KKFNDDIK
+269 KKFNDDIR

-286 SIAKLLSRMK
+286 SIAKLLSRMR
-296 RRKKAGN
+296 RRKNAGN

-318 KAEHKRLLKFAQD
+318 KAEHRRLLKFAQD

-347 DILKEV
+347 DIVKEV

-360 ALMEQIEQRHI
+360 ALFAEIERRKI
-371 ENIGGF
+371 VDIGGF
-377 TVAESKALYKKLLMH
+377 TVEESRALYKKLLSH
-392 IERQGEDAKHKLSE
+392 IEKQGQDAKHKLSE

-419 IGRGLPFLDLIQE
+419 VGRGLPFLDLIQE

-475 RIPVHMVDTINK
+475 RIPVHMVETINK
-487 FNKIK
+487 FNKIR

-504 LKEIAEAMEI
+504 LKEIATAMEI
-514 SYQKAVEIEEY
+514 PYQKAVEIEEY
-525 SHDATSLDVSVNEDG
+525 SHDTTSLDISVNDEG

-552 AISPEAAAAQTMLRQ
+552 AISPEAAAAQSMLRE

-573 SELKP
+573 QDLKP

-591 DGRERTLD
+591 DGRDRTLD

-622 LRSPKHK
+622 LRSPKHRK
-629 NKLQG
+629 KLQG
-634 YDLQ
+634 YDID

>member
-1 MEIAKRYGKIY
+1 MSDTHNRDEFDRNQFAGIG
-12 TQGDKLGLRL
+12 
-22 VWEEIITA
+22 EEIITA
-30 DGKKLKLNDEHIKEL
+30 VEKKVKLCESHIKALIE
-45 VAKGKRQN
+45 KGTRQN

-66 ALENFT
+66 TLENFT
-72 PKDYEKVMAAVN
+72 PKDYEKVMAAVT
-84 KASIELVDKLSKE
+84 KAHIELVDKLAKE
-97 DLEAAQAP
+97 DLQEVKPRDVKVEAA
-105 LPKQESTKVQTKTSP
+105 PKPVTKTAP
-120 STAAKQAIVAEAKAV
+120 VKKEVAEEALAKVVPVSLDA
-135 NPIES
+135 S
-140 MPLAAADTADE
+140 DE
-151 PTAEELNN
+151 PTAEELSSIVVSNDGTDDED
-159 IIIDSVE
+159 II
-166 TDTEAII
+166 EAI
-173 EEAELEDY
+173 EEGDY
-181 QQHED
+181 QAKELQD
-186 REEDEEENEDGYYAE
+186 EDEGEDGEDFGYYADE
-201 ESFVSTYTD
+201 GIATTYTD

-220 GNFTLISSEDE
+220 GNFTLVSSEDE

-241 RAAQLITKGKDCPEN
+241 RAAVMILKGESCPEN
-256 SIDYNKWSDAEVI
+256 SIDYSKWPDEKVI
-269 KKFNDDIK
+269 KKFNDDIR

-296 RRKKAGN
+296 RRMAAGN

-318 KAEHKRLLKFAQD
+318 KAEHKRLLKFAHD

-342 DVDNY
+342 DVDNN
-347 DILKEV
+347 DIMKEV

-360 ALMEQIEQRHI
+360 ALMEEIELRKI
-371 ENIGGF
+371 EDIGGF
-377 TVAESKALYKKLLMH
+377 TVPESKALYKKLLTH
-392 IERQGEDAKHKLSE
+392 IERQGEDAKHRLSE

-419 IGRGLPFLDLIQE
+419 VGRGLPFLDLIQE
-432 GNIGLMKAVDRF
+432 GNIGLMKAVERF

-487 FNKIK
+487 FNKIR
-492 KELTIS
+492 KELTAT

-504 LKEIAEAMEI
+504 LKEIAAAMEI
-514 SYQKAVEIEEY
+514 PYQKAVEIEEY
-525 SHDATSLDVSVNEDG
+525 SRDTTSLDISVNDEG

-552 AISPEAAAAQTMLRQ
+552 AISPEAAAAQAMLRQ

-573 SELKP
+573 EELNP

-599 EIGKQ
+599 EIGKK

-622 LRSPKHK
+622 LRSPKHRK
-629 NKLQG
+629 KLQG

>member
-1 MEIAKRYGKIY
+1 MM
-12 TQGDKLGLRL
+12 KLIRG
-22 VWEEIITA
+22 EIITA
-30 DGKKLKLNDEHIKEL
+30 ESKKVKLSDEHIKKLLE
-45 VAKGKRQN
+45 KGKQQN
-53 NKLCFADITDMIA
+53 NKLCFADVTDMIA
-66 ALENFT
+66 GLADFST
-72 PKDYEKVMAAVN
+72 KDYDKVMLAIN
-84 KASIELVDKLSKE
+84 KARIELVDKL
-97 DLEAAQAP
+97 
-105 LPKQESTKVQTKTSP
+105 
-120 STAAKQAIVAEAKAV
+120 AE
-135 NPIES
+135 
-140 MPLAAADTADE
+140 DE
-151 PTAEELNN
+151 PTAEDLN
-159 IIIDSVE
+159 SMLLHTEE
-166 TDTEAII
+166 TDADVM
-173 EEAELEDY
+173 LEDEAALEEY
-181 QQHED
+181 HQEA
-186 REEDEEENEDGYYAE
+186 EDEETDSLGYYADE
-201 ESFVSTYTD
+201 GIVSTYTD

-241 RAAQLITKGKDCPEN
+241 RAAVRIMQGEPSPEED
-256 SIDYNKWSDAEVI
+256 IDYSEWSDEEII
-269 KKFNDDIK
+269 KKFNDDIR

-296 RRKKAGN
+296 RRKAAGN

-318 KAEHKRLLKFAQD
+318 KAEHRRLLKFAQD

-342 DVDNY
+342 DVDNN
-347 DILKEV
+347 DIGKEV
-353 AYLFQIK
+353 AYLYQIA
-360 ALMEQIEQRHI
+360 ALFDEIKLREI
-371 ENIGGF
+371 KDIGGF
-377 TVAESKALYKKLLMH
+377 TVAESQALYKKLLSH
-392 IERQGEDAKHKLSE
+392 IDKQGQDAKHRLSE

-419 IGRGLPFLDLIQE
+419 VGRGLPFLDLIQE
-432 GNIGLMKAVDRF
+432 GNMGLMKAVDRF
-444 DFTRGFKFSTYATW
+444 DFTKGFKFSTYATW

-475 RIPVHMVDTINK
+475 RIPVHMVETINK
-487 FNKIK
+487 FNKVR
-492 KELTIS
+492 KELTTT

-514 SYQKAVEIEEY
+514 PYQKAVEIEEY
-525 SHDATSLDVSVNEDG
+525 SHDTTSLDISVNEDG
-540 DTSMGDLIGDDK
+540 DTSMGELIGDDK
-552 AISPEAAAAQTMLRQ
+552 AISPEAAAAQSMLRE

-573 SELKP
+573 SELSQ
-578 KEQEV
+578 KEQDV

-622 LRSPKHK
+622 LRSPKHRK
-629 NKLQG
+629 KLQG

>member
-1 MEIAKRYGKIY
+1 
-12 TQGDKLGLRL
+12 
-22 VWEEIITA
+22 
-30 DGKKLKLNDEHIKEL
+30 
-45 VAKGKRQN
+45 
-53 NKLCFADITDMIA
+53 MIA
-66 ALENFT
+66 GLEDFS

-84 KASIELVDKLSKE
+84 KARIELVDKLSKE
-97 DLEAAQAP
+97 DLEASNPEPKKVKKDASKTAPAKTTTNKATEKATPAKETAVSVNP
-105 LPKQESTKVQTKTSP
+105 LPASNM
-120 STAAKQAIVAEAKAV
+120 EA
-135 NPIES
+135 S
-140 MPLAAADTADE
+140 DE
-151 PTAEELNN
+151 PTAEELNSIVVN
-159 IIIDSVE
+159 NDE
-166 TDTEAII
+166 PDAEDII
-173 EEAELEDY
+173 EEEVHLEDY
-181 QQHED
+181 QED
-186 REEDEEENEDGYYAE
+186 EPRKDYDNEEDDSFGYYSDDGIAN
-201 ESFVSTYTD
+201 TYSD

-241 RAAQLITKGKDCPEN
+241 RAAVLIIKGENCPDDA
-256 SIDYNKWSDAEVI
+256 IDYTKWSNAEVI
-269 KKFNDDIK
+269 KKFNDDIR

-286 SIAKLLSRMK
+286 SIAKLLSRMR
-296 RRKKAGN
+296 RRKNAGN

-318 KAEHKRLLKFAQD
+318 KAEHRRLLKFAQD

-347 DILKEV
+347 DIVKEV

-360 ALMEQIEQRHI
+360 ALLAEIERRKI
-371 ENIGGF
+371 VDIGGF
-377 TVAESKALYKKLLMH
+377 TVEESRALYKKLLSH
-392 IERQGEDAKHKLSE
+392 IEKQGQDAKHKLSE

-419 IGRGLPFLDLIQE
+419 VGRGLPFLDLIQE

-475 RIPVHMVDTINK
+475 RIPVHMVETINK
-487 FNKIK
+487 FNKIR

-504 LKEIAEAMEI
+504 LKEIATAMEI
-514 SYQKAVEIEEY
+514 PYQKAVEIEEY
-525 SHDATSLDVSVNEDG
+525 SHDTTSLDISVNDEG

-552 AISPEAAAAQTMLRQ
+552 AISPEAAAAQSMLRE

-573 SELKP
+573 QDLKP

-591 DGRERTLD
+591 DGRDRTLD

-622 LRSPKHK
+622 LRSPKHRK
-629 NKLQG
+629 KLQG
-634 YDLQ
+634 YDID

>member
-1 MEIAKRYGKIY
+1 MS
-12 TQGDKLGLRL
+12 
-22 VWEEIITA
+22 
-30 DGKKLKLNDEHIKEL
+30 
-45 VAKGKRQN
+45 KGKEQN

-66 ALENFT
+66 TLADFS

-84 KASIELVDKLSKE
+84 KAGIELVDKLP
-97 DLEAAQAP
+97 EA
-105 LPKQESTKVQTKTSP
+105 T
-120 STAAKQAIVAEAKAV
+120 
-135 NPIES
+135 
-140 MPLAAADTADE
+140 DE
-151 PTAEELNN
+151 PTAEELNS
-159 IIIDSVE
+159 IVE
-166 TDTEAII
+166 NTMDTDTEAII

-181 QQHED
+181 QEQEV
-186 REEDEEENEDGYYAE
+186 REEEPEDGYYAE
-201 ESFVSTYTD
+201 EGYVNTYTD

-241 RAAQLITKGKDCPEN
+241 RAAVLIIKGEGLPKD
-256 SIDYNKWSDAEVI
+256 SIDYSKWSNQEII
-269 KKFNDDIK
+269 KKFNDDIR

-286 SIAKLLSRMK
+286 SIAKLLSRMR
-296 RRKKAGN
+296 RRKNAGN

-347 DILKEV
+347 DIIKEV
-353 AYLFQIK
+353 AYLFQIG
-360 ALMEQIEQRHI
+360 ALLKEIELRKI
-371 ENIGGF
+371 EDIGGF
-377 TVAESKALYKKLLMH
+377 TVPESKALYKKLLMH
-392 IERQGEDAKHKLSE
+392 IEKQGEDAKHKLSE

-444 DFTRGFKFSTYATW
+444 DFTKGFKFSTYATW

-504 LKEIAEAMEI
+504 LKEIANAMEI
-514 SYQKAVEIEEY
+514 PYQKAVEIEEY
-525 SHDATSLDVSVNEDG
+525 SHDATSLDVSVNDEG

-552 AISPEAAAAQTMLRQ
+552 AISPEAAAAQAMLRQ

-622 LRSPKHK
+622 LRSPKHR

>member
-1 MEIAKRYGKIY
+1 M
-12 TQGDKLGLRL
+12 DKGR
-22 VWEEIITA
+22 
-30 DGKKLKLNDEHIKEL
+30 G
-45 VAKGKRQN
+45 QN

-66 ALENFT
+66 GLEDFS

-84 KASIELVDKLSKE
+84 KAKIELVDKLSKE
-97 DLEAAQAP
+97 DLEASNPEPKKVKKDASKTAPAKTTTNKATEKATPAKETAVPINP
-105 LPKQESTKVQTKTSP
+105 LPASNM
-120 STAAKQAIVAEAKAV
+120 EA
-135 NPIES
+135 S
-140 MPLAAADTADE
+140 DE
-151 PTAEELNN
+151 PTAEELNRIVVN
-159 IIIDSVE
+159 NDE
-166 TDTEAII
+166 PDAEDII
-173 EEAELEDY
+173 EEEVHLEDY
-181 QQHED
+181 QED
-186 REEDEEENEDGYYAE
+186 EPRKDYDNEEDDSFGYYSDDGIAN
-201 ESFVSTYTD
+201 TYSD

-241 RAAQLITKGKDCPEN
+241 RAAVLIIKGENCPDDA
-256 SIDYNKWSDAEVI
+256 IDYTKWSNAEVI
-269 KKFNDDIK
+269 KKFNDDIR

-286 SIAKLLSRMK
+286 SIAKLLSRMR
-296 RRKKAGN
+296 RRKNAGN

-318 KAEHKRLLKFAQD
+318 KAEHRRLLKFAQD

-347 DILKEV
+347 DIVKEV

-360 ALMEQIEQRHI
+360 ALLAEIERRKI
-371 ENIGGF
+371 VDIGGF
-377 TVAESKALYKKLLMH
+377 TVEESRALYKKLLSH
-392 IERQGEDAKHKLSE
+392 IEKQGQDAKHKLSE

-419 IGRGLPFLDLIQE
+419 VGRGLPFLDLIQE

-475 RIPVHMVDTINK
+475 RIPVHMVETINK
-487 FNKIK
+487 FNKIR

-504 LKEIAEAMEI
+504 LKEIATAMEI
-514 SYQKAVEIEEY
+514 PYQKAVEIEEY
-525 SHDATSLDVSVNEDG
+525 SHDTTSLDISVNDEG

-552 AISPEAAAAQTMLRQ
+552 AISPEAAAAQSMLRE

-573 SELKP
+573 QDLKP

-591 DGRERTLD
+591 DGRDRTLD

-622 LRSPKHK
+622 LRSPKHRK
-629 NKLQG
+629 KLQG
-634 YDLQ
+634 YDID

>member
-1 MEIAKRYGKIY
+1 MSDTHNRDEFDRNQFAGIG
-12 TQGDKLGLRL
+12 
-22 VWEEIITA
+22 EEIITA
-30 DGKKLKLNDEHIKEL
+30 VEKKVKLCESHIKALIE
-45 VAKGKRQN
+45 KGTRQN

-66 ALENFT
+66 TLENFT
-72 PKDYEKVMAAVN
+72 PKDYEKVMAAVT
-84 KASIELVDKLSKE
+84 KAHIELVDKLAKE
-97 DLEAAQAP
+97 DLQEVKPKDVKVEATPKPVTKTAP
-105 LPKQESTKVQTKTSP
+105 VKKEVAEEALTKVVPVSLDA
-120 STAAKQAIVAEAKAV
+120 S
-135 NPIES
+135 
-140 MPLAAADTADE
+140 DE
-151 PTAEELNN
+151 PTAEELSSIVVSNDGTDDED
-159 IIIDSVE
+159 II
-166 TDTEAII
+166 EAI
-173 EEAELEDY
+173 EEGDY
-181 QQHED
+181 QAKELQD
-186 REEDEEENEDGYYAE
+186 EDEGEDGEDFGYYADE
-201 ESFVSTYTD
+201 GIATTYTD

-220 GNFTLISSEDE
+220 GNFTLVSSEDE

-241 RAAQLITKGKDCPEN
+241 RAAVMILKGESCPEN
-256 SIDYNKWSDAEVI
+256 SIDYSKWPDEKVI
-269 KKFNDDIK
+269 KKFNDDIR

-296 RRKKAGN
+296 RRMAAGN

-318 KAEHKRLLKFAQD
+318 KAEHKRLLKFAHD

-342 DVDNY
+342 DVDNN
-347 DILKEV
+347 DIMKEV

-360 ALMEQIEQRHI
+360 ALMEEIELRKI
-371 ENIGGF
+371 EDIGGF
-377 TVAESKALYKKLLMH
+377 TVPESKALYKKLLTH
-392 IERQGEDAKHKLSE
+392 IERQGEDAKHRLSE

-419 IGRGLPFLDLIQE
+419 VGRGLPFLDLIQE
-432 GNIGLMKAVDRF
+432 GNIGLMKAVERF

-487 FNKIK
+487 FNKIR
-492 KELTIS
+492 KELTAT

-504 LKEIAEAMEI
+504 LKEIAAAMEI
-514 SYQKAVEIEEY
+514 PYQKAVEIEEY
-525 SHDATSLDVSVNEDG
+525 SRDTTSLDISVNDEG

-552 AISPEAAAAQTMLRQ
+552 AISPEAAAAQAMLRQ

-573 SELKP
+573 EELNP

-599 EIGKQ
+599 EIGKK

-622 LRSPKHK
+622 LRSPKHRK
-629 NKLQG
+629 KLQG

>member
-1 MEIAKRYGKIY
+1 MSDTHNRDEFDRNQFAGIG
-12 TQGDKLGLRL
+12 
-22 VWEEIITA
+22 EEIITA
-30 DGKKLKLNDEHIKEL
+30 VEKKVKLCESHIKALIE
-45 VAKGKRQN
+45 KGTRQN

-66 ALENFT
+66 TLENFT
-72 PKDYEKVMAAVN
+72 PKDYEKVMAAVT
-84 KASIELVDKLSKE
+84 KAHIELVDKLAKE
-97 DLEAAQAP
+97 DLQEVKPKDVKVEAAPKPVTKTAP
-105 LPKQESTKVQTKTSP
+105 VKKEVAEEALTKVVPVSLDA
-120 STAAKQAIVAEAKAV
+120 S
-135 NPIES
+135 
-140 MPLAAADTADE
+140 DE
-151 PTAEELNN
+151 PTAEELSSIVVSNDGTDDED
-159 IIIDSVE
+159 II
-166 TDTEAII
+166 EAI
-173 EEAELEDY
+173 EEGDY
-181 QQHED
+181 QAKELQD
-186 REEDEEENEDGYYAE
+186 EDEGEDGEDFGYYADE
-201 ESFVSTYTD
+201 GIATTYTD

-220 GNFTLISSEDE
+220 GNFTLVSSEDE

-241 RAAQLITKGKDCPEN
+241 RAAVMILKGESCPEN
-256 SIDYNKWSDAEVI
+256 SIDYSKWPDEKVI
-269 KKFNDDIK
+269 KKFNDDIR

-296 RRKKAGN
+296 RRMAAGN

-318 KAEHKRLLKFAQD
+318 KAEHKRLLKFAHD

-342 DVDNY
+342 DVDNN
-347 DILKEV
+347 DIMKEV

-360 ALMEQIEQRHI
+360 ALMEEIELRKI
-371 ENIGGF
+371 EDIGGF
-377 TVAESKALYKKLLMH
+377 TVPESKALYKKLLTH
-392 IERQGEDAKHKLSE
+392 IERQGEDAKHRLSE

-419 IGRGLPFLDLIQE
+419 VGRGLPFLDLIQE
-432 GNIGLMKAVDRF
+432 GNIGLMKAVERF

-487 FNKIK
+487 FNKIR
-492 KELTIS
+492 KERTAT

-504 LKEIAEAMEI
+504 LKEIAAAMEI
-514 SYQKAVEIEEY
+514 PYQKAVEIEEY
-525 SHDATSLDVSVNEDG
+525 SRDTTSLDISVNDEG

-552 AISPEAAAAQTMLRQ
+552 AISPEAAAAQAMLRQ

-573 SELKP
+573 EELNP

-599 EIGKQ
+599 EIGKK

-622 LRSPKHK
+622 LRSPKHRK
-629 NKLQG
+629 KLQG

>member
-1 MEIAKRYGKIY
+1 MSDTHNRDEFDRNQFAGIG
-12 TQGDKLGLRL
+12 
-22 VWEEIITA
+22 EEIITA
-30 DGKKLKLNDEHIKEL
+30 VEKKVKLCESHIKALIE
-45 VAKGKRQN
+45 KGTRQN

-66 ALENFT
+66 TLENFT
-72 PKDYEKVMAAVN
+72 PKDYEKVMAAVT
-84 KASIELVDKLSKE
+84 KAHIELVDKLAKE
-97 DLEAAQAP
+97 DLQEVKPKDVKVEAA
-105 LPKQESTKVQTKTSP
+105 PKPVTKTAP
-120 STAAKQAIVAEAKAV
+120 VKKEVAE
-135 NPIES
+135 E
-140 MPLAAADTADE
+140 PLAKEVHVSLDASDE
-151 PTAEELNN
+151 PTAEELSSIVVSNDGTDDED
-159 IIIDSVE
+159 II
-166 TDTEAII
+166 EAI
-173 EEAELEDY
+173 EEGDY
-181 QQHED
+181 QAKELQD
-186 REEDEEENEDGYYAE
+186 EDEGEDGEDFGYYADE
-201 ESFVSTYTD
+201 GIATTYTD

-220 GNFTLISSEDE
+220 GNFTLVSSEDE

-241 RAAQLITKGKDCPEN
+241 RAAVMILKGESCPEN
-256 SIDYNKWSDAEVI
+256 SIDYSKWPDEKVI
-269 KKFNDDIK
+269 KKFNDDIR

-296 RRKKAGN
+296 RRMAAGN

-318 KAEHKRLLKFAQD
+318 KAEHKRLLKFAHD

-342 DVDNY
+342 DVDNN
-347 DILKEV
+347 DIMKEV

-360 ALMEQIEQRHI
+360 ALMEEIELRKI
-371 ENIGGF
+371 EDIGGF
-377 TVAESKALYKKLLMH
+377 TVPESKALYKKLLTH
-392 IERQGEDAKHKLSE
+392 IERQGEDAKHRLSE

-419 IGRGLPFLDLIQE
+419 VGRGLPFLDLIQE
-432 GNIGLMKAVDRF
+432 GNIGLMKAVERF

-487 FNKIK
+487 FNKIR
-492 KELTIS
+492 KELTAT

-504 LKEIAEAMEI
+504 LKEIAAAMEI
-514 SYQKAVEIEEY
+514 PYQKAVEIEEY
-525 SHDATSLDVSVNEDG
+525 SRDTTSLDISVNDEG

-552 AISPEAAAAQTMLRQ
+552 AISPEAAAAQAMLRQ

-573 SELKP
+573 EELNP

-599 EIGKQ
+599 EIGKK

-622 LRSPKHK
+622 LRSPKHRK
-629 NKLQG
+629 KLQG

>member
-1 MEIAKRYGKIY
+1 MM
-12 TQGDKLGLRL
+12 KLIRG
-22 VWEEIITA
+22 EIITA
-30 DGKKLKLNDEHIKEL
+30 ESKKVKLSDEHIKKLLE
-45 VAKGKRQN
+45 KGKQQN
-53 NKLCFADITDMIA
+53 NKLCFADVTDMIA
-66 ALENFT
+66 GLADFST
-72 PKDYEKVMAAVN
+72 KDYDKVMLAIN
-84 KASIELVDKLSKE
+84 KARIELVDKL
-97 DLEAAQAP
+97 
-105 LPKQESTKVQTKTSP
+105 
-120 STAAKQAIVAEAKAV
+120 AE
-135 NPIES
+135 
-140 MPLAAADTADE
+140 DE
-151 PTAEELNN
+151 PTAEDLN
-159 IIIDSVE
+159 SMLLHTEE
-166 TDTEAII
+166 TDADVM
-173 EEAELEDY
+173 LEDEAALGEY
-181 QQHED
+181 RQEA
-186 REEDEEENEDGYYAE
+186 EDEETDSLGYYADE
-201 ESFVSTYTD
+201 GIVSTYTD

-241 RAAQLITKGKDCPEN
+241 RAAVRIMQGEPSPEED
-256 SIDYNKWSDAEVI
+256 IDYSEWSDEEII
-269 KKFNDDIK
+269 KKFNDDIR

-296 RRKKAGN
+296 RRKAAGN

-318 KAEHKRLLKFAQD
+318 KAEHRRLLKFAQD

-342 DVDNY
+342 DVDNN
-347 DILKEV
+347 DIGKEV
-353 AYLFQIK
+353 AYLYQIA
-360 ALMEQIEQRHI
+360 ALFDEIKLREI
-371 ENIGGF
+371 KDIGGF
-377 TVAESKALYKKLLMH
+377 TVAESQALYKKLLSH
-392 IERQGEDAKHKLSE
+392 IDKQGQDAKHRLSE

-419 IGRGLPFLDLIQE
+419 VGRGLPFLDLIQE
-432 GNIGLMKAVDRF
+432 GNMGLMKAVDRF
-444 DFTRGFKFSTYATW
+444 DFTKGFKFSTYATW

-466 ALADHARTI
+466 VLADHARTI
-475 RIPVHMVDTINK
+475 RIPVHMVETINK
-487 FNKIK
+487 FNKVR
-492 KELTIS
+492 KELTTT

-514 SYQKAVEIEEY
+514 PYQKAVEIEEY
-525 SHDATSLDVSVNEDG
+525 SHDTTSLDISVNEDG
-540 DTSMGDLIGDDK
+540 DTSMGELIGDDK
-552 AISPEAAAAQTMLRQ
+552 AISPEAAAAQSMLRE

-573 SELKP
+573 SELSQ
-578 KEQEV
+578 KEQDV

-622 LRSPKHK
+622 LRSPKHRK
-629 NKLQG
+629 KLQG

>member
-1 MEIAKRYGKIY
+1 MSDTHNRDEFDRNQFAGIG
-12 TQGDKLGLRL
+12 
-22 VWEEIITA
+22 EEIITA
-30 DGKKLKLNDEHIKEL
+30 VEKKVKLCESHIKALIE
-45 VAKGKRQN
+45 KGTRQN

-66 ALENFT
+66 TLENFT
-72 PKDYEKVMAAVN
+72 PKDYEKVMAAVT
-84 KASIELVDKLSKE
+84 KAHIELVDKLAKE
-97 DLEAAQAP
+97 DLQEVKPKDVKVEAAPKPVAKTAP
-105 LPKQESTKVQTKTSP
+105 VKKEVAEEALTKVVPMSLDA
-120 STAAKQAIVAEAKAV
+120 S
-135 NPIES
+135 
-140 MPLAAADTADE
+140 DE
-151 PTAEELNN
+151 PTAEELSSIVVSNDGTDDED
-159 IIIDSVE
+159 II
-166 TDTEAII
+166 EAI
-173 EEAELEDY
+173 EEGDY
-181 QQHED
+181 QAKELQD
-186 REEDEEENEDGYYAE
+186 EDEGEDGEDFGYYADE
-201 ESFVSTYTD
+201 GIATTYTD

-220 GNFTLISSEDE
+220 GNFTLVSSEDE

-241 RAAQLITKGKDCPEN
+241 RAAVMILKGESCPEN
-256 SIDYNKWSDAEVI
+256 SIDYSKWPDEKVI
-269 KKFNDDIK
+269 KKFNDDIR

-296 RRKKAGN
+296 RRMAAGN

-318 KAEHKRLLKFAQD
+318 KAEHKRLLKFAHD

-342 DVDNY
+342 DVDNN
-347 DILKEV
+347 DIMKEV

-360 ALMEQIEQRHI
+360 ALMEEIELRKI
-371 ENIGGF
+371 EDIGGF
-377 TVAESKALYKKLLMH
+377 TVPESKALYKKLLTH
-392 IERQGEDAKHKLSE
+392 IERQGEDAKHRLSE

-419 IGRGLPFLDLIQE
+419 VGRGLPFLDLIQE
-432 GNIGLMKAVDRF
+432 GNIGLMKAVERF

-487 FNKIK
+487 FNKIR
-492 KELTIS
+492 KELTAT

-504 LKEIAEAMEI
+504 LKEIAAAMEI
-514 SYQKAVEIEEY
+514 PYQKAVEIEEY
-525 SHDATSLDVSVNEDG
+525 SRDTTSLDISVNDEG

-552 AISPEAAAAQTMLRQ
+552 AISPEAAAAQAMLRQ

-573 SELKP
+573 EELNP

-599 EIGKQ
+599 EIGKK

-622 LRSPKHK
+622 LRSPKHRK
-629 NKLQG
+629 KLQG

>member
-1 MEIAKRYGKIY
+1 M
-12 TQGDKLGLRL
+12 DKGR
-22 VWEEIITA
+22 
-30 DGKKLKLNDEHIKEL
+30 G
-45 VAKGKRQN
+45 QN

-66 ALENFT
+66 GLEDFS

-84 KASIELVDKLSKE
+84 KAKIELVDKLSKE
-97 DLEAAQAP
+97 DLEASNPEPKKVKKDASKTAPAKATTNKATEKATPAKETAVPINP
-105 LPKQESTKVQTKTSP
+105 LPASNM
-120 STAAKQAIVAEAKAV
+120 EA
-135 NPIES
+135 S
-140 MPLAAADTADE
+140 DE
-151 PTAEELNN
+151 PTEEELNSIVVN
-159 IIIDSVE
+159 NDE
-166 TDTEAII
+166 PDAEDII
-173 EEAELEDY
+173 EEEVHLEDY
-181 QQHED
+181 QED
-186 REEDEEENEDGYYAE
+186 EPRKDYDNEEDDSFGYYSDDGIAN
-201 ESFVSTYTD
+201 TYSD

-241 RAAQLITKGKDCPEN
+241 RAAVLIIKGENCPDDA
-256 SIDYNKWSDAEVI
+256 IDYTKWSNAEVI
-269 KKFNDDIK
+269 KKFNDDIR

-286 SIAKLLSRMK
+286 SIAKLLSRMR
-296 RRKKAGN
+296 RRKNAGN

-318 KAEHKRLLKFAQD
+318 KAEHRRLLKFAQD

-347 DILKEV
+347 DIVKEV

-360 ALMEQIEQRHI
+360 ALLAEIERRKI
-371 ENIGGF
+371 VDIGGF
-377 TVAESKALYKKLLMH
+377 TVEESRALYKKLLSH
-392 IERQGEDAKHKLSE
+392 IEKQGQDAKHKLSE

-419 IGRGLPFLDLIQE
+419 VGRGLPFLDLIQE

-475 RIPVHMVDTINK
+475 RIPVHMVETINK
-487 FNKIK
+487 FNKIR

-504 LKEIAEAMEI
+504 LKEIATAMEI
-514 SYQKAVEIEEY
+514 PYQKAVEIEEY
-525 SHDATSLDVSVNEDG
+525 SHDTTSLDISVNDEG

-552 AISPEAAAAQTMLRQ
+552 AISPEAAAAQSMLRE

-573 SELKP
+573 QDLKP

-591 DGRERTLD
+591 DGRDRTLD

-622 LRSPKHK
+622 LRSPKHRK
-629 NKLQG
+629 KLQG
-634 YDLQ
+634 YDID

>member
-1 MEIAKRYGKIY
+1 MM
-12 TQGDKLGLRL
+12 KLIRG
-22 VWEEIITA
+22 EIITA
-30 DGKKLKLNDEHIKEL
+30 ESKKVKLSDEHIKKLLE
-45 VAKGKRQN
+45 KGKQQN
-53 NKLCFADITDMIA
+53 NKLCFADVTDMIA
-66 ALENFT
+66 GLADFST
-72 PKDYEKVMAAVN
+72 KDYDKVMLAIN
-84 KASIELVDKLSKE
+84 KDRIELVDKL
-97 DLEAAQAP
+97 
-105 LPKQESTKVQTKTSP
+105 
-120 STAAKQAIVAEAKAV
+120 AE
-135 NPIES
+135 
-140 MPLAAADTADE
+140 DE
-151 PTAEELNN
+151 PTAEDLN
-159 IIIDSVE
+159 SMLLHTEE
-166 TDTEAII
+166 TDADVM
-173 EEAELEDY
+173 LEDEAALGEY
-181 QQHED
+181 RQEA
-186 REEDEEENEDGYYAE
+186 EDEETDSLGYYADE
-201 ESFVSTYTD
+201 GIVSTYTD

-241 RAAQLITKGKDCPEN
+241 RAAVRIMQGEPSPEED
-256 SIDYNKWSDAEVI
+256 IDYSEWSDEEII
-269 KKFNDDIK
+269 KKFNDDIR

-296 RRKKAGN
+296 RRKAAGN

-318 KAEHKRLLKFAQD
+318 KAEHRRLLKFAQD

-342 DVDNY
+342 DVDNN
-347 DILKEV
+347 DIGKEV
-353 AYLFQIK
+353 AYLYQIA
-360 ALMEQIEQRHI
+360 ALFDEIKLREI
-371 ENIGGF
+371 KDIGGF
-377 TVAESKALYKKLLMH
+377 TVAESQALYKKLLSH
-392 IERQGEDAKHKLSE
+392 IDKQGQDAKHRLSE

-419 IGRGLPFLDLIQE
+419 VGRGLPFLDLIQE
-432 GNIGLMKAVDRF
+432 GNMGLMKAVDRF
-444 DFTRGFKFSTYATW
+444 DFTKGFKFSTYATW

-475 RIPVHMVDTINK
+475 RIPVHMVETINK
-487 FNKIK
+487 FNKVR
-492 KELTIS
+492 KELTTT

-514 SYQKAVEIEEY
+514 PYQKAVEIEEY
-525 SHDATSLDVSVNEDG
+525 SHDTTSLDISVNEDG
-540 DTSMGDLIGDDK
+540 DTSMGELIGDDK
-552 AISPEAAAAQTMLRQ
+552 AISPEAAAAQSMLRE

-573 SELKP
+573 SELSQ
-578 KEQEV
+578 KEQDV

-622 LRSPKHK
+622 LRSPKHRK
-629 NKLQG
+629 KLQG

>member
-1 MEIAKRYGKIY
+1 MSDTHNRDEFDRNQFAGIG
-12 TQGDKLGLRL
+12 
-22 VWEEIITA
+22 EEIITA
-30 DGKKLKLNDEHIKEL
+30 VEKKVKLCESHIKALIE
-45 VAKGKRQN
+45 KGTRQN

-66 ALENFT
+66 TLENFT
-72 PKDYEKVMAAVN
+72 PKDYEKVMAAVT
-84 KASIELVDKLSKE
+84 KAHIELVDKLGKE
-97 DLEAAQAP
+97 DLQEAKPKDVKVEAAPKPVTKTAP
-105 LPKQESTKVQTKTSP
+105 VKKEVAEEALTKVVPVSLDA
-120 STAAKQAIVAEAKAV
+120 S
-135 NPIES
+135 
-140 MPLAAADTADE
+140 DE
-151 PTAEELNN
+151 PTAEELSSIVVSNDGTDDED
-159 IIIDSVE
+159 II
-166 TDTEAII
+166 EAI
-173 EEAELEDY
+173 EEGDY
-181 QQHED
+181 QAKELQD
-186 REEDEEENEDGYYAE
+186 EDEGEDGEDFGYYADE
-201 ESFVSTYTD
+201 GIATTYTD

-220 GNFTLISSEDE
+220 GNFTLVSSEDE

-241 RAAQLITKGKDCPEN
+241 RAAVMILKGESCPEN
-256 SIDYNKWSDAEVI
+256 SIDYSKWPDEKVI
-269 KKFNDDIK
+269 KKFNDDIR

-296 RRKKAGN
+296 RRMAAGN

-318 KAEHKRLLKFAQD
+318 KAEHKRLLKFAHD

-342 DVDNY
+342 DVDNN
-347 DILKEV
+347 DIMKEV

-360 ALMEQIEQRHI
+360 ALMEEIELRKI
-371 ENIGGF
+371 EDIGGF
-377 TVAESKALYKKLLMH
+377 TVPESKALYKKLLTH
-392 IERQGEDAKHKLSE
+392 IERQGEDAKHRLSE

-419 IGRGLPFLDLIQE
+419 VGRGLPFLDLIQE
-432 GNIGLMKAVDRF
+432 GNIGLMKAVERF

-487 FNKIK
+487 FNKIR
-492 KELTIS
+492 KELTAT

-504 LKEIAEAMEI
+504 LKEIAAAMEI
-514 SYQKAVEIEEY
+514 PYQKAVEIEEY
-525 SHDATSLDVSVNEDG
+525 SRDTTSLDISVNDEG

-552 AISPEAAAAQTMLRQ
+552 AISPEAAAAQAMLRQ

-573 SELKP
+573 EELNP

-599 EIGKQ
+599 EIGKK

-622 LRSPKHK
+622 LRSPKHRK
-629 NKLQG
+629 KLQG

>member
-1 MEIAKRYGKIY
+1 MSDTHNRDEFDRNQFAGIG
-12 TQGDKLGLRL
+12 
-22 VWEEIITA
+22 EEIITA
-30 DGKKLKLNDEHIKEL
+30 VEKKVKLCESHIKALIE
-45 VAKGKRQN
+45 KGTRQN

-66 ALENFT
+66 TLENFT
-72 PKDYEKVMAAVN
+72 PKDYEKVMAAVT
-84 KASIELVDKLSKE
+84 KAHIELVDKLAKE
-97 DLEAAQAP
+97 DLQEVKPKDVKVEAA
-105 LPKQESTKVQTKTSP
+105 PKPVTKTAP
-120 STAAKQAIVAEAKAV
+120 VKKEVAEEALAKVVPVSLDA
-135 NPIES
+135 S
-140 MPLAAADTADE
+140 DE
-151 PTAEELNN
+151 PTAEELSSIVVSNDGTDDED
-159 IIIDSVE
+159 II
-166 TDTEAII
+166 EAI
-173 EEAELEDY
+173 EEGDY
-181 QQHED
+181 QAKELQD
-186 REEDEEENEDGYYAE
+186 EDEGEDGEDFGYYADE
-201 ESFVSTYTD
+201 GIATTYTD

-220 GNFTLISSEDE
+220 GNFTLVSSEDE

-241 RAAQLITKGKDCPEN
+241 RAAVMILKGESCPEN
-256 SIDYNKWSDAEVI
+256 SIDYSKWPDEKVI
-269 KKFNDDIK
+269 KKFNDDIR

-296 RRKKAGN
+296 RRMAAGN

-318 KAEHKRLLKFAQD
+318 KAEHKRLLKFAHD

-342 DVDNY
+342 DVDNN
-347 DILKEV
+347 DIMKEV

-360 ALMEQIEQRHI
+360 ALMEEIELRKI
-371 ENIGGF
+371 EDIGGF
-377 TVAESKALYKKLLMH
+377 TVPESKALYKKLLTH
-392 IERQGEDAKHKLSE
+392 IERQGEDAKHRLSE

-419 IGRGLPFLDLIQE
+419 VGRGLPFLDLIQE
-432 GNIGLMKAVDRF
+432 GNIGLMKAVERF

-458 WIRQAISR
+458 WIRQAISS

-487 FNKIK
+487 FNKIR
-492 KELTIS
+492 KELTAT

-504 LKEIAEAMEI
+504 LKEIAAAMEI
-514 SYQKAVEIEEY
+514 PYQKAVEIEEY
-525 SHDATSLDVSVNEDG
+525 SRDTTSLDISVNDEG

-552 AISPEAAAAQTMLRQ
+552 AISPEAAAAQAMLRQ

-573 SELKP
+573 EELNP

-599 EIGKQ
+599 EIGKK

-622 LRSPKHK
+622 LRSPKHRK
-629 NKLQG
+629 KLQG

>member
-1 MEIAKRYGKIY
+1 MSDTHNRDEFDRNQFAGIG
-12 TQGDKLGLRL
+12 
-22 VWEEIITA
+22 EEIITA
-30 DGKKLKLNDEHIKEL
+30 VEKKVKLCESHIKALIE
-45 VAKGKRQN
+45 KGTRQN

-66 ALENFT
+66 TLENFT
-72 PKDYEKVMAAVN
+72 PKDYEKVMAAVT
-84 KASIELVDKLSKE
+84 KAHIELVDKLAKE
-97 DLEAAQAP
+97 DLQEVKPKDVKVEAAPKPVTKTAP
-105 LPKQESTKVQTKTSP
+105 VKKEVAEEALTKVVPVSLDA
-120 STAAKQAIVAEAKAV
+120 S
-135 NPIES
+135 
-140 MPLAAADTADE
+140 DE
-151 PTAEELNN
+151 PTAEELSSIVVSNDSTDDED
-159 IIIDSVE
+159 II
-166 TDTEAII
+166 EAI
-173 EEAELEDY
+173 EEGDY
-181 QQHED
+181 QAKELQD
-186 REEDEEENEDGYYAE
+186 EDEGEDGEDFGYYADE
-201 ESFVSTYTD
+201 GIATTYTD

-220 GNFTLISSEDE
+220 GNFTLVSSEDE

-241 RAAQLITKGKDCPEN
+241 RAAVMILKGESCPEN
-256 SIDYNKWSDAEVI
+256 SIDYSKWPDEKVI
-269 KKFNDDIK
+269 KKFNDDIR

-296 RRKKAGN
+296 RRMAAGN

-318 KAEHKRLLKFAQD
+318 KAEHKRLLKFAHD

-342 DVDNY
+342 DVDNN
-347 DILKEV
+347 DIMKEV

-360 ALMEQIEQRHI
+360 ALMEEIELRKI
-371 ENIGGF
+371 EDIGGF
-377 TVAESKALYKKLLMH
+377 TVPESKALYKKLLTH
-392 IERQGEDAKHKLSE
+392 IERQGEDAKHRLSE

-419 IGRGLPFLDLIQE
+419 VGRGLPFLDLIQE
-432 GNIGLMKAVDRF
+432 GNIGLMKAVERF

-487 FNKIK
+487 FNKIR
-492 KELTIS
+492 KELTAT

-504 LKEIAEAMEI
+504 LKEIAAAMEI
-514 SYQKAVEIEEY
+514 PYQKAVEIEEY
-525 SHDATSLDVSVNEDG
+525 SRDTTSLDISVNDEG

-552 AISPEAAAAQTMLRQ
+552 AISPEAAAAQAMLRQ

-573 SELKP
+573 EELNP

-599 EIGKQ
+599 EIGKK

-622 LRSPKHK
+622 LRSPKHRK
-629 NKLQG
+629 KLQG

>member
-1 MEIAKRYGKIY
+1 MSDTHNRDEFDRNQFAGIG
-12 TQGDKLGLRL
+12 
-22 VWEEIITA
+22 EEIITA
-30 DGKKLKLNDEHIKEL
+30 VEKKVKLCESHIKALIE
-45 VAKGKRQN
+45 KGTRQN

-66 ALENFT
+66 TLENFT
-72 PKDYEKVMAAVN
+72 PKDYEKVMAAVT
-84 KASIELVDKLSKE
+84 KAHIELVDKLAKE
-97 DLEAAQAP
+97 DLQEVKPKNVKVEAAPKPVTKTAP
-105 LPKQESTKVQTKTSP
+105 VKKEVAEEALTKVVPVSLDA
-120 STAAKQAIVAEAKAV
+120 S
-135 NPIES
+135 
-140 MPLAAADTADE
+140 DE
-151 PTAEELNN
+151 PTAEELSSIVVSNERTDDED
-159 IIIDSVE
+159 II
-166 TDTEAII
+166 EAI
-173 EEAELEDY
+173 EEGDY
-181 QQHED
+181 QAKELQD
-186 REEDEEENEDGYYAE
+186 EDEGEDGEDFGYYADE
-201 ESFVSTYTD
+201 GIATTYTD

-220 GNFTLISSEDE
+220 GNFTLVSSEDE

-241 RAAQLITKGKDCPEN
+241 RAAVMILKGESCPEN
-256 SIDYNKWSDAEVI
+256 SIDYSKWPDEKVI
-269 KKFNDDIK
+269 KKFNDDIR

-296 RRKKAGN
+296 RRMAAGN

-318 KAEHKRLLKFAQD
+318 KAEHKRLLKFAHD

-342 DVDNY
+342 DVDNN
-347 DILKEV
+347 DIMKEV

-360 ALMEQIEQRHI
+360 ALMEEIELRKI
-371 ENIGGF
+371 EDIGGF
-377 TVAESKALYKKLLMH
+377 TVPESKALYKKLLTH
-392 IERQGEDAKHKLSE
+392 IERQGEDAKHRLSE

-419 IGRGLPFLDLIQE
+419 VGRGLPFLDLIQE
-432 GNIGLMKAVDRF
+432 GNIGLMKAVERF

-487 FNKIK
+487 FNKIR
-492 KELTIS
+492 KELTAT

-504 LKEIAEAMEI
+504 LKEIAAAMEI
-514 SYQKAVEIEEY
+514 PYQKAVEIEEY
-525 SHDATSLDVSVNEDG
+525 SRDTTSLDISVNDEG

-552 AISPEAAAAQTMLRQ
+552 AISPEAAAAQAMLRQ

-573 SELKP
+573 EELNP

-599 EIGKQ
+599 EIGKK

-622 LRSPKHK
+622 LRSPKHRK
-629 NKLQG
+629 KLQG

>member
-1 MEIAKRYGKIY
+1 
-12 TQGDKLGLRL
+12 
-22 VWEEIITA
+22 
-30 DGKKLKLNDEHIKEL
+30 
-45 VAKGKRQN
+45 
-53 NKLCFADITDMIA
+53 MIA
-66 ALENFT
+66 GLEDFS

-84 KASIELVDKLSKE
+84 KAKIELVDKLSKE
-97 DLEAAQAP
+97 DLEAVNSEPKKVKKDASKTAPAKVTTNKAAEKTTPAKETAVPINP
-105 LPKQESTKVQTKTSP
+105 LPASNL
-120 STAAKQAIVAEAKAV
+120 EA
-135 NPIES
+135 S
-140 MPLAAADTADE
+140 DE
-151 PTAEELNN
+151 PTAEELNSIVVN
-159 IIIDSVE
+159 NDE
-166 TDTEAII
+166 PDAEDII
-173 EEAELEDY
+173 EEEVHLEDY
-181 QQHED
+181 QED
-186 REEDEEENEDGYYAE
+186 EPRKDYDNEEDDSFGYYSDDGIAN
-201 ESFVSTYTD
+201 TYSD

-241 RAAQLITKGKDCPEN
+241 RAAVLIIKGENCPDDA
-256 SIDYNKWSDAEVI
+256 IDYTKWSNAEVI

-286 SIAKLLSRMK
+286 SIAKLLSRMR
-296 RRKKAGN
+296 RRKNAGN

-318 KAEHKRLLKFAQD
+318 KAEHRRLLKFAQD

-347 DILKEV
+347 DIVKEV

-360 ALMEQIEQRHI
+360 ALLAEIERRKI
-371 ENIGGF
+371 VDIGGF
-377 TVAESKALYKKLLMH
+377 TVEESRALYKKLLSH
-392 IERQGEDAKHKLSE
+392 IEKQGQDAKHKLSE

-419 IGRGLPFLDLIQE
+419 VGRGLPFLDLIQE

-475 RIPVHMVDTINK
+475 RIPVHMVETINK
-487 FNKIK
+487 FNKIR

-504 LKEIAEAMEI
+504 LKEIATAMEI
-514 SYQKAVEIEEY
+514 PYQKAVEIEEY
-525 SHDATSLDVSVNEDG
+525 SHDTTSLDISVNDEG

-552 AISPEAAAAQTMLRQ
+552 AISPEAAAAQSMLRE

-573 SELKP
+573 QDLKP

-591 DGRERTLD
+591 DGRDRTLD

-622 LRSPKHK
+622 LRSPKHRK
-629 NKLQG
+629 KLQG
-634 YDLQ
+634 YDID

>member
-1 MEIAKRYGKIY
+1 
-12 TQGDKLGLRL
+12 
-22 VWEEIITA
+22 
-30 DGKKLKLNDEHIKEL
+30 
-45 VAKGKRQN
+45 
-53 NKLCFADITDMIA
+53 MIA
-66 ALENFT
+66 GLEDFS

-84 KASIELVDKLSKE
+84 KAKIELVDKLSKE
-97 DLEAAQAP
+97 DLEASNPEPKKVKKDASKTAPAKATTNKATEKATPAKETAVPINP
-105 LPKQESTKVQTKTSP
+105 LPASNL
-120 STAAKQAIVAEAKAV
+120 EA
-135 NPIES
+135 S
-140 MPLAAADTADE
+140 DE
-151 PTAEELNN
+151 PTAEELNRIVVN
-159 IIIDSVE
+159 NDE
-166 TDTEAII
+166 PDAEDII
-173 EEAELEDY
+173 EEEVHLEDY
-181 QQHED
+181 QED
-186 REEDEEENEDGYYAE
+186 EPRKDYDNEEDDSFGYYSDDGIAN
-201 ESFVSTYTD
+201 TYSD

-241 RAAQLITKGKDCPEN
+241 RAAVLIIKGENCPDDA
-256 SIDYNKWSDAEVI
+256 IDYTKWSNAEVI
-269 KKFNDDIK
+269 KKFNDDIR

-286 SIAKLLSRMK
+286 SIAKLLSRMR
-296 RRKKAGN
+296 RRKNAGN

-318 KAEHKRLLKFAQD
+318 KAEHRRLLKFAQD

-347 DILKEV
+347 DIVKEV

-360 ALMEQIEQRHI
+360 ALLAEIERRKI
-371 ENIGGF
+371 VDIGGF
-377 TVAESKALYKKLLMH
+377 TVEESRALYKKLLSH
-392 IERQGEDAKHKLSE
+392 IEKQGQDAKHKLSE

-419 IGRGLPFLDLIQE
+419 VGRGLPFLDLIQE

-475 RIPVHMVDTINK
+475 RIPVHMVETINK
-487 FNKIK
+487 FNKIR

-504 LKEIAEAMEI
+504 LKEIATAMEI
-514 SYQKAVEIEEY
+514 PYQKAVEIEEY
-525 SHDATSLDVSVNEDG
+525 SHDTTSLDISVNDEG

-552 AISPEAAAAQTMLRQ
+552 AISPEAAAAQSMLRE

-573 SELKP
+573 QDLKP

-591 DGRERTLD
+591 DGRDRTLD

-622 LRSPKHK
+622 LRSPKHRK
-629 NKLQG
+629 KLQG
-634 YDLQ
+634 YDID